1 MTEPVLSVEDMH
13 VYYGDSHI
21 IQGVDLSLDEGE
33 VVTLLG
39 RNGAGKTTTMR
50 GIVGV
55 NPPRQGTVTYRGEVI
70 SGQSADA
77 ISKKGLKL
85 VPEDR
90 RIFPTLT
97 VQENLA
103 LSKRLAV
110 DSERTVEEMY
120 EIFPQLAR
128 HKQSNGKNL
137 SGGEQQM
144 LSVARALVQDPDVL
158 LLDEPTEGLAPVIVA
173 DLREVLKEIVERN
186 VTVLLTEQNVQ
197 FAFEL
202 ASRGYI
208 IDNGEIV
215 FEGTT
220 DEIQEREKLM
230 EEYLSVSSSELN
242 N

>member
-1 MTEPVLSVEDMH
+1 MTDPILDVEGMH

-21 IQGVDLSLDEGE
+21 IQGVDLSLAEGE

-55 NPPRQGTVTYRGEVI
+55 NPPREGTVTYRGEVI
-70 SGQSADA
+70 SGKPADE
-77 ISKKGLKL
+77 ISSMGIKL

-97 VQENLA
+97 VHENLSLA
-103 LSKRLAV
+103 KRLAT
-110 DSERTVEEMY
+110 DSTQTVEEMY
-120 EIFPQLAR
+120 DVFPPLAK
-128 HKQSNGKNL
+128 HKQSDGKNL

-144 LSVARALVQDPDVL
+144 LSVARALIQDPDVL
-158 LLDEPTEGLAPVIVA
+158 LLDEPTEGLAPVIVD
-173 DLREVLKEIVERN
+173 DLQDVLTEIVERN

-197 FAFEL
+197 FAFDL
-202 ASRGYI
+202 AERGYI
-208 IDNGEIV
+208 IDNGGIV

-220 DEIQEREKLM
+220 EEIQADEELM
-230 EEYLSVSSSELN
+230 NDYLSVSSSELDG
-242 N
+242 